1 MAFDGTDK
9 LHLVNHHKRFN
20 MHHSAP
26 RRQKGLQPCR
36 SMLEEDSRD
45 ANQYYGDDI
54 HLSKEK
60 YATNSTNKKE
70 EPLQT
75 AAAVMIDDYYQTNDE
90 SIDFM
95 VNSRGKKKGEN
106 ATSGKPQVAATKT
119 NNKQLHTTKQ

>member
-1 MAFDGTDK
+1 
-9 LHLVNHHKRFN
+9 
-20 MHHSAP
+20 
-26 RRQKGLQPCR
+26 
-36 SMLEEDSRD
+36 MLEEDGRD

-60 YATNSTNKKE
+60 YATNSTNNKE

-75 AAAVMIDDYYQTNDE
+75 AAAGMIDDYYQTNDE

-106 ATSGKPQVAATKT
+106 AASGKPQVVTAKT
-119 NNKQLHTTKQ
+119 NSKQLHTAKL